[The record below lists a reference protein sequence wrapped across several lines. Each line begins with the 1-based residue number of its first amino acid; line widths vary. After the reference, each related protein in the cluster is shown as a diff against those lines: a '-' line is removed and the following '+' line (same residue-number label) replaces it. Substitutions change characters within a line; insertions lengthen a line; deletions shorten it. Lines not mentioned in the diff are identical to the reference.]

1 MDTAIYVAQALG
13 VPKENITWKEATGDQ
28 RQQLLENGQADLIFS
43 TFSITDER
51 KKVVDFAGPYFVAH
65 QDLLVRRNDTEITG
79 PEALDGKN
87 LCSVPGTTSAAYVT
101 SHYLGT
107 IHLVELPRFS
117 DCVTALADSEVD
129 AVTTDDVI
137 LAGFAAEP
145 QYQGKLKV
153 VGKGFS
159 DELYGVGVK
168 KGDTALVDEGQ
179 RRVQAV
185 HRRRFVEQVARLQRA
200 PVGLLAFPIH
210 PRPQLPDE
218 PRCPVPPR
226 TTPPSTLPRPRV
238 LGRVLADTRPFDA
251 VAPSVRDDMVRSARI
266 ERFGPGEL
274 ILDAFTHVGVEV
286 FVVWRGGSTCGTT
299 PTASVTS
306 PTSTSA
312 RAGSSGSPPC

>member
-1 MDTAIYVAQALG
+1 MRLNRRRTSAAAIVVGLAIAVLSGCGASGEQPNPSPAPVPGATPGGKLTIGISFDQPGIGLKDGDTYTGFDVDTAIYVAQALG

-51 KKVVDFAGPYFVAH
+51 KNVVDFAGPYFVAH

-107 IHLVELPRFS
+107 IHLLELPRFS
-117 DCVTALADSEVD
+117 DCVKALADSQVD

-145 QYQGKLKV
+145 QYQGRLKV

-159 DELYGVGVK
+159 DELYGVGIK
-168 KGDTALVDEGQ
+168 KGDSAMVTKVNAALKQYIDDGSWRKALDSTV
-179 RRVQAV
+179 
-185 HRRRFVEQVARLQRA
+185 
-200 PVGLLAFPIH
+200 
-210 PRPQLPDE
+210 RPSGYSIPD
-218 PRCPVPPR
+218 PP
-226 TTPPSTLPRPRV
+226 TP
-238 LGRVLADTRPFDA
+238 AA
-251 VAPSVRDDMVRSARI
+251 A
-266 ERFGPGEL
+266 
-274 ILDAFTHVGVEV
+274 
-286 FVVWRGGSTCGTT
+286 
-299 PTASVTS
+299 
-306 PTSTSA
+306 
-312 RAGSSGSPPC
+312 